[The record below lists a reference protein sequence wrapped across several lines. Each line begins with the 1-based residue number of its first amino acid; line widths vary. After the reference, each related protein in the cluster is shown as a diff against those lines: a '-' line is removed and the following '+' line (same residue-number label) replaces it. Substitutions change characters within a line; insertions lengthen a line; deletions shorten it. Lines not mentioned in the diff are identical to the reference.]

1 MIKFIYSHAKTQINK
16 NTETININKGV
27 LQGGILSPTLFNLYL
42 TGLIDDLNKIS
53 NDVPTYADDIAL
65 ILTRLK
71 DVDKCIRI
79 IHEWTIKNKIR
90 LNPNKSALMKIT
102 KNISKK
108 EHGEHTT
115 TINDTI
121 SIKIPIVNNYK
132 YMGICLNN
140 NLQ

>member
-1 MIKFIYSHAKTQINK
+1 MEKMNIHQKIINTIKFIYSHAKTQINK

-42 TGLIDDLNKIS
+42 TDLIDDLNKIS

-79 IHEWTIKNKIR
+79 IHEWKIKNKIG
-90 LNPNKSALMKIT
+90 LNSKKSALMKIT
-102 KNISKK
+102 KKRTRRTYDY
-108 EHGEHTT
+108 H
-115 TINDTI
+115 
-121 SIKIPIVNNYK
+121 
-132 YMGICLNN
+132 
-140 NLQ
+140 